1 MFANGTSSQTLS
13 EISTFVGL
21 SIIVAAFL
29 TLGTTTSAALLPTIV
44 LSVGLSAFYIATKFE
59 TPYAWWQIK
68 TASVMQTI
76 CEPTS
81 DVMNGLC
88 FDPGERTKIN
98 SIVDEIQKRTNPNDP
113 IYVFPHMPIFNLI
126 SGRPP
131 FANAVESWYD
141 FMSDRQANKVA
152 DQLTLDPPKI
162 IVFAKLSDNVA
173 NAHEKYFRSNK
184 VLGQRRIISAIN
196 QLLEQNIIRAVLT
209 TSALND
215 VDIIVYVRQF

>member
-1 MFANGTSSQTLS
+1 
-13 EISTFVGL
+13 VGL
-21 SIIVAAFL
+21 GIFVAAFL
-29 TLGTTTSAALLPTIV
+29 TLGTTTSAALLPT
-44 LSVGLSAFYIATKFE
+44 LLLFTGLSAYCFANKFE
-59 TPYAWWQIK
+59 APYAWWQVK
-68 TASVMQTI
+68 TASVTQTI

-81 DVMNGLC
+81 EVMNGLC
-88 FDPGERTKIN
+88 FDPGEMAKIN
-98 SIVDEIQKRTNPNDP
+98 SIVDEIRKRTNPNDP

-141 FMSDRQANKVA
+141 FMSDKQANKVA

-162 IVFAKLSDNVA
+162 IVFAKLPDNVA
-173 NAHEKYFRSNK
+173 DAHEKYFRSNK
-184 VLGQRRIISAIN
+184 VLGQRRILSAIS